1 MNDCALQSAVL
12 IPLNMEVQ
20 SAVKLIISHKK
31 KGIGRLKVC
40 TLEYLIAEHAH
51 LIIFQKI
58 SVLCLLIRSCSFNY
72 FLQISNPVRLFHP
85 VRLFFSEKKLTCV
98 QKSIFLFSATKG
110 FVTHFLKYHDIL
122 YILISIILTFYA
134 CSLIK
139 SCVHIKS

>member
-58 SVLCLLIRSCSFNY
+58 SVLCLLIRSCSFNN
-72 FLQISNPVRLFHP
+72 FQKILHP
-85 VRLFFSEKKLTCV
+85 VRLLDPARLFF
-98 QKSIFLFSATKG
+98 F
-110 FVTHFLKYHDIL
+110 
-122 YILISIILTFYA
+122 
-134 CSLIK
+134 
-139 SCVHIKS
+139 